1 MAKDSVLREIAEV
14 VTKGESEVKVRE
26 LTQRAVKEGYQVRDI
41 IDKGLLLGLEVIGE
55 RWKKGDAFIPEVLLS
70 AKVMG
75 AGMDVIRDSIVKS
88 GIKPVGKVVIGT
100 VRGDVHNIGKS
111 LVAMLLGSA
120 GFEVHDLGVDVAPE
134 KFVKAVKEQK
144 ADLLGMSALLTT
156 TMPGIADTVKAIK
169 KEGLQV
175 ITLIGGAPVT
185 QEYATS
191 IGADGYAPDAIS
203 AVAKAK
209 ELLGI
214 KK

>member
-1 MAKDSVLREIAEV
+1 
-14 VTKGESEVKVRE
+14 
-26 LTQRAVKEGYQVRDI
+26 VKEGYPVRDI

-75 AGMDVIRDSIVKS
+75 AGMYVIRDSIVKS
-88 GIKPVGKVVIGT
+88 GIKPIGKVVIGT

-120 GFEVHDLGVDVAPE
+120 GFEVHDLGVDVAPD

-144 ADLLGMSALLTT
+144 PDLLGMSALLTT
-156 TMPGIADTVKAIK
+156 TMPGIADTVKALK
-169 KEGLQV
+169 KEGLKV
-175 ITLIGGAPVT
+175 ITLVGGAPVT

-209 ELLGI
+209 ELLGV

>member
-1 MAKDSVLREIAEV
+1 MARDSVLKEIAET

-26 LTQRAVKEGYQVRDI
+26 LTQRAVKEGYPVRDI

-75 AGMDVIRDSIVKS
+75 AGMDVIRDAIVES
-88 GIKPVGKVVIGT
+88 GIKPIGKVVIGT

-156 TMPGIADTVKAIK
+156 TMPGIADTVKALK
-169 KEGLQV
+169 KEGLKV

-191 IGADGYAPDAIS
+191 IGVDGYAPDAIS

>member
-1 MAKDSVLREIAEV
+1 MAKDSVLKEIAEI

-175 ITLIGGAPVT
+175 TTLIGGAPVT

>member
-1 MAKDSVLREIAEV
+1 MAKDSVLKEIADTV
-14 VTKGESEVKVRE
+14 VKGESEEKAKE
-26 LTQRAVKEGYQVRDI
+26 LTQKAVKDGYPVRDI

-75 AGMDVIRDSIVKS
+75 AGMDVIRDVIVKS
-88 GIKPVGKVVIGT
+88 GIKPIGKVVIGT
-100 VRGDVHNIGKS
+100 VKGDVHSIGKS
-111 LVAMLLGSA
+111 LVAMLLGSV

-144 ADLLGMSALLTT
+144 SDLLGMSALLTT
-156 TMPGIADTVKAIK
+156 TMPAMADTIKALK
-169 KEGLQV
+169 KEGLKV
-175 ITLIGGAPVT
+175 TTMVGGAPVT
-185 QEYATS
+185 PEYAAS

-203 AVAKAK
+203 AVSKAK